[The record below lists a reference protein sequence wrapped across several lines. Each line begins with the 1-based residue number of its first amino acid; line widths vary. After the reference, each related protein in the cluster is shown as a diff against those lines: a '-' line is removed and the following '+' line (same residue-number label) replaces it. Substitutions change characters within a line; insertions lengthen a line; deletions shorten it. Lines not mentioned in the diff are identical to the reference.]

1 MASRFTQTLLK
12 KLPSCID
19 TNPVKM
25 AFSIA
30 KVIVEI
36 KDVGCR
42 LCISSA
48 ADYYLRHSETTRT
61 NLHNVSKKQ
70 RIDSWLWRGL

>member
-1 MASRFTQTLLK
+1 VGQGDLTPIAGPEISDSKATAKESLKVAGRFAQTLLK
-12 KLPSCID
+12 KLPECIN

-30 KVIVEI
+30 KVIIEI

-42 LCISSA
+42 LCISG
-48 ADYYLRHSETTRT
+48 T
-61 NLHNVSKKQ
+61 
-70 RIDSWLWRGL
+70 G